1 MGAVVENYGQK
12 MSDFLFLLVWFKKMP
27 ISCSSEFAITSLE

>member
-12 MSDFLFLLVWFKKMP
+12 MSDFLFSLVWFKKMP
-27 ISCSSEFAITSLE
+27 IFVGMKT